1 MNMPILV
8 VEDDDALRE
17 ALVDTLVLGGYEVVA
32 VSNGMAALDF
42 LGATSRVG
50 LVLSDVQMQP
60 MDGEV
65 LLGEIKALYPWLPVM
80 LMTAYGVIEK
90 AVEAMHAGAC
100 HYLPKPFESE
110 LLLSSVEKYLLPDCN
125 NEMIAE
131 DSATHHLLNVARR
144 VAQSDASVMIT
155 GESGVGKE
163 VLARF
168 IHRNSSRAHRPFIA
182 INCAAI
188 PEQLLESTLFGHEKG
203 AFTGAA
209 VQHVGKFEQAQGG
222 VLLLDEVTEMPL
234 VLQAK
239 LLRVLQEREVERV
252 GSTKVI
258 PIDIRVLA
266 TSNRDV
272 LEEVTAG
279 RFREDLY
286 YRLNVFPMH
295 LPALRD
301 RLGDILPL
309 ARTMLAR
316 HASQQKRRIPILT
329 VAAEQHMLAYSWGG
343 NIRELDNAVQRALI
357 LAPGDEIAPEHL
369 NLPGV
374 SAIIATCEDVPANKQ
389 KSVPVT
395 DIKELEKLHILEVL
409 RAAGGVRKL
418 AAERLNMSERTLRH
432 KLQQFREFDGNLHL

>member
-1 MNMPILV
+1 MPILV

-17 ALVDTLVLGGYEVVA
+17 ALVDTLALGGYEVVA
-32 VSNGMAALDF
+32 VSNGEAALDF
-42 LGATSRVG
+42 LRSTSGVG

-60 MDGEV
+60 MNGDV
-65 LLGEIKALYPWLPVM
+65 LLGKIKALYPWVPVM
-80 LMTAYGVIEK
+80 LMTAYGVIDK
-90 AVEAMHAGAC
+90 AVAAMHAGAC

-110 LLLSSVEKYLLPDCN
+110 QLLISVAKYLLPDCDS
-125 NEMIAE
+125 EMIAE
-131 DSATHHLLNVARR
+131 DSATLRLLNVARR

-168 IHRNSSRAHRPFIA
+168 IHRNSNRAHRPFVA

-252 GSTKVI
+252 GGTKAI

-266 TSNRDV
+266 TSNRNV
-272 LEEVTAG
+272 PEEVVAG

-286 YRLNVFPMH
+286 YRLNVFPIH
-295 LPALRD
+295 LPALRE
-301 RLGDILPL
+301 RIGDILPL
-309 ARTMLAR
+309 ARVMLAR
-316 HASQQKRRIPILT
+316 HACQQKRRIPVLT
-329 VAAEQHMLAYSWGG
+329 AEAEQCMLAYLWGG
-343 NIRELDNAVQRALI
+343 NIRELDNAIQRALI
-357 LAPGDEIAPEHL
+357 LAPGDEITPEHL

-374 SAIIATCEDVPANKQ
+374 SANIAISKVDSFDKMEPA
-389 KSVPVT
+389 PVT
-395 DIKELEKLHILEVL
+395 DIKELEKQHILEVL
-409 RAAGGVRKL
+409 RAAGGVRKV
-418 AAERLNMSERTLRH
+418 AAEKLNMSERTLRH
-432 KLQQFREFDGNLHL
+432 KLQQYRELDGNLHL